1 MNMNRKL
8 LLISGII
15 LMMLITSVSTI
26 VVAEPNDTENLG
38 RTRIR
43 AIGSFSYCDDEEVLY
58 GHIFIGL
65 MGFQP
70 VFNLDIE
77 INGNSIRWLIMRG
90 FGVGQ
95 DVQVYRYLNCVIVE

>member
-1 MNMNRKL
+1 MNKKL
-8 LLISGII
+8 LGISGIV
-15 LMMLITSVSTI
+15 MMMVITSISTI
-26 VVAEPNDTENLG
+26 VVAEPNDTEPLI
-38 RTRIR
+38 RTHIR
-43 AIGSFSYCDDEEVLY
+43 AIGSFSYCDDDEVLY

-70 VFNLDIE
+70 VSNLDIE
-77 INGNSIRWLIMRG
+77 ICGDSIRWVIMRG

>member
-1 MNMNRKL
+1 MNRKL
-8 LLISGII
+8 VVIYGMV
-15 LMMLITSVSTI
+15 LMLLITSISAI
-26 VVAEPNDTENLG
+26 VVAEPNETENLG
-38 RTRIR
+38 RTHIR

-70 VFNLDIE
+70 VSNLDIE
-77 INGNSIRWLIMRG
+77 INGDSIRWVVMRG

>member
-1 MNMNRKL
+1 
-8 LLISGII
+8 
-15 LMMLITSVSTI
+15 MMVITSISTI

-38 RTRIR
+38 RTHIR
-43 AIGSFSYCDDEEVLY
+43 AIGRFSYCDDEEVLY

-70 VFNLDIE
+70 VYNLDIE
-77 INGNSIRWLIMRG
+77 INGDSIRWVIMRG

-95 DVQVYRYLNCVIVE
+95 DAQVYRYLNCVIKE